1 MSDRY
6 IIEFMNEQSQLFDE
20 LVYARRSGSDLN
32 DQFAFLEEDL
42 QEQICSNMID
52 LAIYAREQFVKM
64 RMLQYSLGAQ
74 FKDVSEDGVITI
86 GKTAFKR
93 SGS

>member
-6 IIEFMNEQSQLFDE
+6 IVDFMNEQSELFDE
-20 LVYARRSGSDLN
+20 MVFARRNGSDP
-32 DQFAFLEEDL
+32 DEQFAFLEVDL
-42 QEQICSNMID
+42 QDQICSNMID